1 MTDRASAVVAGLI
14 VLILTGTP
22 TALVSYAIRTGAVGS
37 APNLGLTIV
46 AYLIILAAV
55 AAVAHR
61 LDRALGAARA
71 EGRSPADAWV
81 PFFVASCVTIVGG
94 FIVPV
99 AILALMVNSDR
110 SLNDNPLFFY
120 VAWGGAFLLV
130 ALVAYGIEWAA
141 EWTLRRQRP
150 AVEGSVRGR

>member
-1 MTDRASAVVAGLI
+1 MTDRAGSVAAGLL
-14 VLILTGTP
+14 VLIVTGIP
-22 TALVSYAIRTGAVGS
+22 TALLSYAIRTGAVGS

-46 AYLIILAAV
+46 AYLIIVAAV
-55 AAVAHR
+55 AVVAHR
-61 LDRALGAARA
+61 LDRGLGSARM

-81 PFFVASCVTIVGG
+81 PFFIASCVTIIGG

-120 VAWGGAFLLV
+120 LAWAGAFLLV
-130 ALVAYGIEWAA
+130 ALLAYGIERFA
-141 EWTLRRQRP
+141 EWTLSRSQPRSVQRQ
-150 AVEGSVRGR
+150 